1 MPTAAQKTMLERI
14 RKALGSKRLPS
25 PVAKQPPA
33 KRSASTV
40 RKPAVAAVVGS
51 EAAPKAVA
59 KPKAAAKPK
68 RATPAKAP
76 VVKAAES

>member
-33 KRSASTV
+33 KRPASLA
-40 RKPAVAAVVGS
+40 RKPAAAAVASS
-51 EAAPKAVA
+51 ETKPKAV
-59 KPKAAAKPK
+59 AKPK

-76 VVKAAES
+76 AAKMAES